1 MCQNENII
9 IPEGL
14 EVNSKNYK
22 KYAEP
27 FIVEIKVNFINYK
40 TETLKLITQILISKD
55 QWLFECIC

>member
-55 QWLFECIC
+55 Q